1 MRISIWIGL
10 ITFALGIFLSYLA
23 DAMIQTQA
31 TGVMQTTASLFAT
44 ILYLVFSASMLGTGA
59 GLVIHWILGFAKH
72 WKTFVAE
79 IILSFAT
86 FFTGLG
92 ATIMSDNWL
101 TGLQIFLTFTI
112 ASITLFSI
120 SFISLYGG
128 IMDGFL
134 AVKKYIKQK
143 FKKK

>member
-10 ITFALGIFLSYLA
+10 VTLALGIFLSYLA

-31 TGVMQTTASLFAT
+31 TGIMQTTASLFAT

-59 GLVIHWILGFAKH
+59 ALVIHWILGFAKH
-72 WKTFVAE
+72 WKTFIAE

-101 TGLQIFLTFTI
+101 TGLQIFLTFTV
-112 ASITLFSI
+112 ASMMLVSL
-120 SFISLYGG
+120 SAISLFGG
-128 IMDGFL
+128 VMEGLF
-134 AVKKYIKQK
+134 AAKKYISKK